1 MAVIEAKE
9 LTFTYPNRTLPA
21 LENVTFS
28 VNEGELV
35 LLMGRSGSG
44 KTTMLRL
51 MKKEI
56 APFGKIGGTLECGS
70 ENIGFVFQNPND
82 SIITDNVISELA
94 FSIENAGADSGSISR
109 RIGECS
115 AFFNLQDLL
124 DKKTEAL
131 SGGEKQTVSLAASM
145 MTAPDVLLL
154 DEPCAH
160 LDPVAEEKFVQVILR
175 LNRELGTTVII
186 SAHDPEKLLPYAD
199 RVMLLEDG
207 SLTKCAPPL
216 EFALWLKKENH
227 EMLSAM
233 PPGVRLFEQAPLTVR
248 EAIAL
253 SSSLSER
260 SEEKISDGETALE
273 LKHICFAYDK
283 KGRDIL
289 FDLSYKAQSG
299 KINAVIGA
307 NGSGKS
313 TLMKVI
319 AGVLKPYSGKVKTKL
334 KAALLPQTVQF
345 LFTHDEVGQEIGA
358 DTAEALGI
366 GGLLSYHPLDLS
378 GGEARLLGLGIV
390 LETGAE
396 LLLLDEP
403 TAGLDAVA
411 KQRLAEKLK
420 YLCAG
425 GKTVLLVTHDLE
437 FAGKYADCVSFLCD
451 KRLSKPASRREFFSQ
466 MELYTTQ
473 VRRITRRY
481 LKSAVS
487 EEDIL

>member
-1 MAVIEAKE
+1 MAVIEAKK
-9 LTFTYPNRTLPA
+9 LTFTYPERTSPT
-21 LENVTFS
+21 LENVSFS
-28 VNEGELV
+28 VNPGELI
-35 LLMGRSGSG
+35 LIMGRSGSG
-44 KTTMLRL
+44 KTTLFKL

-56 APFGKIGGTLECGS
+56 APFGKIDGSLGCES

-94 FSIENAGADSGSISR
+94 FSMENEGADSGSISR

-115 AFFNLQDLL
+115 AFFNLQELL
-124 DKKTEAL
+124 DKKTDAL

-145 MTAPDVLLL
+145 MTSPDVLLL

-175 LNRELGTTVII
+175 LNRELGTTVLI
-186 SAHDPEKLLPYAD
+186 SAHDPEKLLPFAD
-199 RVMLLEDG
+199 RVMLLENG
-207 SLTKCAPPL
+207 RLSKCAQPAD
-216 EFALWLKKENH
+216 FALWLKKENH

-233 PPGVRLFEQAPLTVR
+233 PPGVRLFDQAPLTVR
-248 EAIAL
+248 EAIPL

-260 SEEKISDGETALE
+260 KEEQANDGETALD
-273 LKHICFAYDK
+273 LKHICFAYEK

-289 FDLSYKAQSG
+289 FDLSYKAQLG

-313 TLMKVI
+313 TFLKVI
-319 AGVLKPYSGKVKTKL
+319 SGVVKPYSGKVKTKL

-345 LFTHDEVGQEIGA
+345 LFTRDAVSQEISA
-358 DTAEALGI
+358 STAEELGI
-366 GGLLSYHPLDLS
+366 GELLSSHPLDLS

-411 KQRLAEKLK
+411 KKRLAEKLK
-420 YLCAG
+420 YLCRN
-425 GKTVLLVTHDLE
+425 GKTVVLVTHDLE
-437 FAGKYADCVSFLCD
+437 FAGKYADNVSFLCD
-451 KRLSKPASRREFFSQ
+451 KRLSKPAPRREFFSQ

-473 VRRITRRY
+473 VRRITRRH

>member
-9 LTFTYPNRTLPA
+9 LTFTYPDRTSPA
-21 LENVTFS
+21 LKNVSFS
-28 VNEGELV
+28 VNEGEFI

-44 KTTMLRL
+44 KTTLLRL
-51 MKKEI
+51 MKKEL
-56 APFGKIGGTLECGS
+56 APFGNLMGLLKCS
-70 ENIGFVFQNPND
+70 FENTGFVFQNPND

-94 FSIENAGADSGSISR
+94 FSMENAGADSGSISR

-124 DKKTEAL
+124 DKKTDVL
-131 SGGEKQTVSLAASM
+131 SGGEKQMVSLAASM
-145 MTAPDVLLL
+145 MTSPDVLFL

-160 LDPVAEEKFVQVILR
+160 LDPVAEEKFIQVILR

-186 SAHDPEKLLPYAD
+186 SAHDPEKLLPFAD
-199 RVMLLEDG
+199 RVMLLEEG
-207 SLTKCAPPL
+207 RLSKCAPPS

-260 SEEKISDGETALE
+260 KEEQANDGETVLE
-273 LKHICFAYDK
+273 LKRLCFAYDK

-299 KINAVIGA
+299 RINAVIGA

-313 TLMKVI
+313 TLLKVI

-345 LFTHDEVGQEIGA
+345 LFTHDTVGQEISA
-358 DTAEALGI
+358 STAEGLGI
-366 GGLLSYHPLDLS
+366 GKLLNSHPLDLS

-390 LETGAE
+390 LESGAE

-411 KQRLAEKLK
+411 KERLADKLK
-420 YLCAG
+420 YLCKN
-425 GKTVLLVTHDLE
+425 GKTVILVTHDLE
-437 FAGKYADCVSFLCD
+437 FAGRYADNVSFLCD
-451 KRLSKPASRREFFSQ
+451 KRLSKPAPRREFFSQ

-473 VRRITRRY
+473 VRRITRRH

>member
-9 LTFTYPNRTLPA
+9 LTFTYPDRTLPA
-21 LENVTFS
+21 IENVTFS
-28 VNEGELV
+28 VNAGELV

-44 KTTMLRL
+44 KTTLLRL

-56 APFGKIGGTLECGS
+56 APFGKMNGVLECSS

-94 FSIENAGADSGSISR
+94 FSMENAGANSGSISR

-124 DKKTEAL
+124 DKKTDAL

-145 MTAPDVLLL
+145 MTSPDVLLL

-186 SAHDPEKLLPYAD
+186 SAHDPEKLLPFAD
-199 RVMLLEDG
+199 RVMLLEEG
-207 SLTKCAPPL
+207 RLSKCAPPAD
-216 EFALWLKKENH
+216 FALWLKKENH

-260 SEEKISDGETALE
+260 SEQEIPNRETVLE
-273 LKHICFAYDK
+273 LKRICFAYDK

-289 FDLSYKAQSG
+289 FDLSYKAQQG
-299 KINAVIGA
+299 RINAVIGA

-313 TLMKVI
+313 TLLKVI
-319 AGVLKPYSGKVKTKL
+319 AGVVKPYSGKVKTKL

-345 LFTHDEVGQEIGA
+345 LFTHDTVGQEISA
-358 DTAEALGI
+358 STAAGLGI
-366 GGLLSYHPLDLS
+366 DKLLNSHPLDLS

-411 KQRLAEKLK
+411 KERLADELK
-420 YLCAG
+420 CLCKN
-425 GKTVLLVTHDLE
+425 GKTVILVTHDLE
-437 FAGKYADCVSFLCD
+437 FAGKYADYVSFLCD
-451 KRLSKPASRREFFSQ
+451 KRLSEPAPRREFFSQ